1 MCSFEFELLE
11 KFRPRATPKYKPKYR
26 LSKIQS
32 SKVSK
37 VMWSAEA
44 SNMLL
49 EAYYDRNPK
58 LVNLMKKVKGA
69 FVQTKRRIDS
79 NRNGNRY
86 ILSRLEVKITVYL
99 PI

>member
-1 MCSFEFELLE
+1 MLHGKKFVFIFLLN
-11 KFRPRATPKYKPKYR
+11 
-26 LSKIQS
+26 
-32 SKVSK
+32 
-37 VMWSAEA
+37 M
-44 SNMLL
+44 NMLL

>member
-1 MCSFEFELLE
+1 
-11 KFRPRATPKYKPKYR
+11 
-26 LSKIQS
+26 
-32 SKVSK
+32 
-37 VMWSAEA
+37 MWSAEA

-69 FVQTKRRIDS
+69 FVKTKRRIDS

-99 PI
+99 PIWAKIGFVMIIQSQRGKSVLYSVV

>member
-1 MCSFEFELLE
+1 
-11 KFRPRATPKYKPKYR
+11 
-26 LSKIQS
+26 
-32 SKVSK
+32 
-37 VMWSAEA
+37 MWFAEA

-58 LVNLMKKVKGA
+58 LVNLMKKVEGA
-69 FVQTKRRIDS
+69 FVKTKRRIDS